1 MYIADLPG
9 TYQRAADIG
18 AVFVNSRFKRYVVHS
33 TVRCVLFSSP
43 LINHPPH
50 HITISPHSQ
59 EDAVDQCM
67 FRTLEVIDP
76 SNVAGGPLVRLEH
89 EIRSVVNRD
98 GSKYKSCPFDAIPTT
113 LL

>member
-1 MYIADLPG
+1 
-9 TYQRAADIG
+9 
-18 AVFVNSRFKRYVVHS
+18 
-33 TVRCVLFSSP
+33 
-43 LINHPPH
+43 
-50 HITISPHSQ
+50 
-59 EDAVDQCM
+59 M